1 VGLFRRRRTDAD
13 RITSAKLQALL
24 GVGKV
29 ALNDLAKRGIVKRG
43 ERKGTYALLGPQYGC
58 RMTIVKHV
66 LDEKGHDVH
75 FIHPDSSVFDALK
88 MMAENNIGSLV
99 VLEDGKLVGIIT
111 ERHYA
116 REIVLKGR
124 TSLGTLVRDIMST
137 KVIYARP
144 DQSVQECM
152 AVMTARAVRHL
163 PVLERGRLVGI
174 VSIGDMVK
182 SVIDDQKFII
192 EQLEHFIHGDR

>member
-1 VGLFRRRRTDAD
+1 
-13 RITSAKLQALL
+13 
-24 GVGKV
+24 
-29 ALNDLAKRGIVKRG
+29 
-43 ERKGTYALLGPQYGC
+43 
-58 RMTIVKHV
+58 MTTVKHV
-66 LDEKGHDVH
+66 LDQKGHHVH
-75 FIHPDSSVFDALK
+75 FIHPDASVFDALK

-99 VLEDGKLVGIIT
+99 VLEGGKLVGVIT

-124 TSLGTLVRDIMST
+124 TSPGTLVRDIMST

-144 DQSVQECM
+144 DQSVEECM

-163 PVLERGRLVGI
+163 PVLEGGRLVGI

>member
-1 VGLFRRRRTDAD
+1 
-13 RITSAKLQALL
+13 
-24 GVGKV
+24 
-29 ALNDLAKRGIVKRG
+29 
-43 ERKGTYALLGPQYGC
+43 
-58 RMTIVKHV
+58 MTTVKHV
-66 LDEKGHDVH
+66 LDQKGHHVH
-75 FIHPDSSVFDALK
+75 FIHPDASVFDALK

-99 VLEDGKLVGIIT
+99 VLEDGKLVGVIT

-116 REIVLKGR
+116 REIILKGR
-124 TSLGTLVRDIMST
+124 TSPGTLVRDIMST

-144 DQSVQECM
+144 DQSVEECM

-163 PVLERGRLVGI
+163 PVLEGARLVGI

>member
-1 VGLFRRRRTDAD
+1 
-13 RITSAKLQALL
+13 
-24 GVGKV
+24 
-29 ALNDLAKRGIVKRG
+29 
-43 ERKGTYALLGPQYGC
+43 
-58 RMTIVKHV
+58 MTTVRHV
-66 LDEKGHDVH
+66 LDQKGHHVH
-75 FIHPDSSVFDALK
+75 FIHPDASVFDALK

-99 VLEDGKLVGIIT
+99 VLEDGKLVGVIT

-116 REIVLKGR
+116 REIILKGR
-124 TSLGTLVRDIMST
+124 TSPGTLVRDIMST

-144 DQSVQECM
+144 DQSVEECM

-163 PVLERGRLVGI
+163 PVLEGARLVGI